1 MSGQASMAVHV
12 NRPPTP
18 GLFAVTPA
26 SGLELDT
33 IFTMAAS
40 LWYDADLPL
49 QYQFGYASRTGS
61 LAMLQLSQASYT
73 ATTLPAGQVA
83 SGYAVACQL
92 IVYDSYMAKS
102 SQDANVI
109 ITTLLK
115 SKKTI
120 HGLGE

>member
-1 MSGQASMAVHV
+1 MSGQASMVVQV

-26 SGLELDT
+26 SGLELET
-33 IFTMAAS
+33 VYTMAAS

-49 QYQFGYASRTGS
+49 QYQFGYVSRTGS

-73 ATTLPAGQVA
+73 ATVLPAGEVA
-83 SGYAVACQL
+83 SGHAVACQL

-102 SQDANVI
+102 SQDVNVI
-109 ITTLLK
+109 VTTLQK
-115 SKKTI
+115 SKKSI
-120 HGLGE
+120 RGLGE